1 MTPCNTSLLFID
13 STDRGRSSTS
23 ANRPMHTRAYD
34 MCSVSIF
41 QVVEPEAQSVS
52 RAQVEHLQQL
62 TEYVTHL
69 ES

>member
-1 MTPCNTSLLFID
+1 
-13 STDRGRSSTS
+13 
-23 ANRPMHTRAYD
+23 MHTRAYD